1 MLRIGE
7 GGLVRREVLVF
18 AIPGVVLLGLL
29 AGFSFWV
36 ARNVAQAESVRDAVV
51 SAEQAARLAIEP
63 HLKPGLGR
71 GDPQAIAAL
80 DEVVRSRLLE
90 DPTVTVRVW
99 SSDGTIVYSDKEQLI
114 GRQFDLGDEE
124 REVLANGGVEAE
136 VSDLTK
142 PENRFERSF
151 GELIEVYLPVTG
163 PDGQTYLLEIY
174 QRQAFLA
181 ASTQRLV
188 MALAP
193 TILGAL
199 AVLALILL
207 LLAWRMAR
215 RLDADRVKREDLLLH
230 AVNSSEAERRRIAAD
245 LHDGVV
251 QDLAGVSFGL
261 SAMAQGAPDQGSRA
275 RLETAAD
282 RTRKA
287 VGALR
292 TLLVEIYPANLREAG
307 LASALE
313 DLGNALNA
321 KSSVE
326 VEPGLNLD
334 DRCQQTFYRIAREA
348 TQNISKHA
356 RADSVWITLGR
367 QDSRVSLEVR
377 DDGLGFDV
385 RSAEPG
391 HVGLTLMEDL
401 AFQASGQLSIESSP
415 GEGTT
420 VRFAMECR

>member
-7 GGLVRREVLVF
+7 GGLVRREVLAF
-18 AIPGVVLLGLL
+18 AIPGVLLLALL

-51 SAEQAARLAIEP
+51 SAEQAARLAVEP
-63 HLKPGLGR
+63 HLRAGLADGE
-71 GDPQAIAAL
+71 PQAVAEL
-80 DEVVRSRLLE
+80 DEVVRARLLSY
-90 DPTVTVRVW
+90 PTVTVRVW
-99 SSDGTIVYSDKEQLI
+99 RPDGTILYSDKPQLI
-114 GRQFDLGDEE
+114 GRRFDLGDEE
-124 REVLANGGVEAE
+124 REVLATGGVEAE
-136 VSDLTK
+136 VSDLSK

-181 ASTQRLV
+181 ASTQRML

-251 QDLAGVSFGL
+251 QDVAGVSFGL
-261 SAMAQGAPDQGSRA
+261 SAMAQGMEDQASRE
-275 RLETAAD
+275 RLQTAAD

-287 VGALR
+287 VGGLR

-307 LASALE
+307 LASALQ
-313 DLGNALNA
+313 DLGNGLTARA
-321 KSSVE
+321 TID
-326 VEPGLNLD
+326 VEPGLRLD

-348 TQNISKHA
+348 TQNIAKHA
-356 RADSVWITLGR
+356 RAENVGITLTR
-367 QDSRVSLEVR
+367 EDSLVTLQVR
-377 DDGLGFDV
+377 DDGCGFDL
-385 RSAEPG
+385 RPAEPG

-401 AFQASGQLSIESSP
+401 AAQAEGEMSIVSAP
-415 GEGTT
+415 GAGTT
-420 VRFAMECR
+420 VRYTMECR

>member
-7 GGLVRREVLVF
+7 SGLVRREVLAF
-18 AIPGVVLLGLL
+18 AIPGVLLLGLL
-29 AGFSFWV
+29 AGFSFWA
-36 ARNVAQAESVRDAVV
+36 ARSVAQAESVRDAVV
-51 SAEQAARLAIEP
+51 SAEQAARLAVEP
-63 HLKPGLGR
+63 HLKAGLAE
-71 GDPQAIAAL
+71 GDPQAVAEL
-80 DEVVRSRLLE
+80 DEVVRTRLLA

-99 SSDGTIVYSDKEQLI
+99 RSDGTIVYSDKSQLI

-142 PENRFERSF
+142 AENRFERSF

-181 ASTQRLV
+181 ASTQRLL

-230 AVNSSEAERRRIAAD
+230 AVNSSQAERRRIAAD

-261 SAMAQGAPDQGSRA
+261 SAMAQGAEDQASRN
-275 RLETAAD
+275 RLQTAAD

-307 LASALE
+307 LASALQ
-313 DLGNALNA
+313 DLGNGLKAQ
-321 KSSVE
+321 STID
-326 VEPGLNLD
+326 VEPGLRLD

-356 RADSVWITLGR
+356 QARNVWITLTR
-367 QDSRVSLEVR
+367 EESLVTLEVR
-377 DDGLGFDV
+377 DDGLGFEV
-385 RSAEPG
+385 QPAEPG

-401 AFQASGQLSIESSP
+401 AFQAGGELSIVTGP
-415 GEGTT
+415 GAGTT
-420 VRFAMECR
+420 IRYTMECR